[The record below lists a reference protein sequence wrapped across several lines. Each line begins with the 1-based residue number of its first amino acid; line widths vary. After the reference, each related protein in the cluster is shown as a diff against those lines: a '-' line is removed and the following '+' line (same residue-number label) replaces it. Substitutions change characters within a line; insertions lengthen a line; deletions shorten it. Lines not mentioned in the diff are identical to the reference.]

1 MTNKIY
7 RSIFFSAM
15 LVVLASL
22 AFIMGILFRFFE
34 GQIIKEL
41 KSEAGYLAYSIEQDG
56 TALFDN
62 FHDNDRRITLIAPD
76 GTVIADTS
84 GDAETLDNHLGRKE
98 VQLALKNGSGTSI
111 RYSNT
116 LTEKTV
122 YYAKQ
127 LTDGNILRVSTRQYT
142 VVTVLLG
149 ILHPL
154 LIVLILAFILSFLL
168 ASRLSKSLLKPI
180 NNLDLENPENNA
192 TYEELTPLLRKIA
205 DQKETITKQ
214 LEQAYQKQNEF
225 RLITE
230 NMSEG
235 FLVIDSKTNLLS
247 YNSAAL
253 RLLSAEGEDPENSSV
268 LTLNRT
274 ADFREA
280 VNTVLAGKRT
290 EHTMSYESF
299 TYQLIANPVWDHE
312 RVIGGV
318 IIILDITESARR
330 EALRREF
337 TANVSHELKTPLTS
351 ISGFAELLKAGG
363 TPPEVT
369 ADFAASIYEESQRL
383 ISLVSD
389 IIKLSEL
396 DEGAIE
402 YPEEDVDLFQLTEE
416 VTTRLKPAAAKKHI
430 AMHLLGDTAVVHGV
444 RKILDEMIYNLCDN
458 AIKYNRES
466 GTVNAIITKSDEKV
480 TLSIQDTGIGIPLSE
495 QNRVFERFYRVDK
508 GRSKAM
514 GGTGLGL
521 SIVKHGA
528 MYHHAKIQLESTVN
542 EGTTITVSFPA
553 VQKDPV

>member
-122 YYAKQ
+122 YYAKL

-253 RLLSAEGEDPENSSV
+253 RLLKAEGEDPENSSV

-280 VNTVLAGKRT
+280 VNTVLTGKRA

-389 IIKLSEL
+389 IIRLSEL

-402 YPEEDVDLFQLTEE
+402 YPKEDVDLFQLTEE

-466 GTVNAIITKSDEKV
+466 GTVNAIITKSDENV
-480 TLSIQDTGIGIPLSE
+480 TLTIQDTGIGIPLSE
-495 QNRVFERFYRVDK
+495 QNRIFERFYRVDK

-542 EGTTITVSFPA
+542 EGTTITVTFPA
-553 VQKDPV
+553 V